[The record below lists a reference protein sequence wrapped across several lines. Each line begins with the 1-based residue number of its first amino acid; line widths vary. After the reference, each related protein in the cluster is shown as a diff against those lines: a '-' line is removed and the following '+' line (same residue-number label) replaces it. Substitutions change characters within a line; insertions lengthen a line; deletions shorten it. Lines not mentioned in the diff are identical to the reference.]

1 MNSWIEGYKQFK
13 AEMTVNDIHIND
25 LVNDTKSEKVL
36 KYTGG
41 VIEKNFDGIYTYDT
55 IEKLPK

>member
-1 MNSWIEGYKQFK
+1 
-13 AEMTVNDIHIND
+13 MTVNDIHIND

-41 VIEKNFDGIYTYDT
+41 VIEKNFDGIYTYPEDNSF
-55 IEKLPK
+55 IDLFCNFNSSLSPKSS